1 MKKKF
6 NKKISSLRTKQ
17 TIQTY
22 LYDQKLLINEKRLG
36 IIQKLANH
44 KKPSSKALTA
54 VRKTFSTASFENA
67 LKAERTKLSEQFI
80 NLETA
85 YIVRKAIQRR
95 VKTKKS
101 FGNKTFL
108 WA

>member
-1 MKKKF
+1 M
-6 NKKISSLRTKQ
+6 
-17 TIQTY
+17 
-22 LYDQKLLINEKRLG
+22 
-36 IIQKLANH
+36 ANH
-44 KKPSSKALTA
+44 KKPPSKALTA

-67 LKAERTKLSEQFI
+67 LKAERTKLSKQFI
-80 NLETA
+80 NLKTA